1 MQKAYSRI
9 NWENYPSEETPLNAS
24 NLNRI
29 DSATNEIDDRV
40 IAFDT
45 EKANVTDLANL
56 VRSIA
61 LDDETGIITITK
73 YNGSTATIQTTIDKI
88 AVNFS
93 YDYTNQKLLIEL
105 NDGTTQ
111 EVDLSSFIQNNEF
124 TNSNTIGFTV
134 NGSLVSAE
142 VLDGSI
148 TDAKLR
154 TDYLADIRVEV
165 ANAQSSAGNA
175 DLRALDSEAWA
186 VGQRDSVDVPST
198 DTTYKNNSKWYA
210 NRSKSWAV
218 GGTGIRTGEDT
229 DNSKYYS
236 EAAAVLKTDMEG
248 IKAEAQ
254 ELLDSATARL
264 TTINFMVNYAD
275 GCLYY
280 DLNSGLDIE
289 IDYETGN
296 LMWEVIT

>member
-124 TNSNTIGFTV
+124 SNSNTIGFTV

-165 ANAQSSAGNA
+165 ANAQSSESNA

-186 VGQRDSVDVPST
+186 VGQKDGVDVPST

-280 DLNSGLDIE
+280 DLNSGLDLE

>member
-124 TNSNTIGFTV
+124 TDSNTIGFTV

-165 ANAQSSAGNA
+165 ANAQSSESNA

-186 VGQRDSVDVPST
+186 VGQKDGVDVPST

-275 GCLYY
+275 GNLYY
-280 DLNSGLDIE
+280 DLNSGLDLE